1 VPAED
6 QMNAESSARHY
17 DAAENLLEEAE
28 SHREPDTRAAWCL
41 ELAKVHLALAQAA
54 SALDPRRPKRSLSP
68 PASTTNADRHEPA
81 TPKIFTPT
89 RVQLGPQPGTE
100 TTSDTPPTNARP
112 RVGPARPE
120 REPPQPAQDP
130 TRPPDVAPEPQ
141 PGWRRVERRDDRL
154 DPAYEPDPSILPG
167 REEARR
173 NRR

>member
-1 VPAED
+1 
-6 QMNAESSARHY
+6 MNAESSARHY

-28 SHREPDTRAAWCL
+28 SHREPDTRAEWCL

-100 TTSDTPPTNARP
+100 TTSDIPPTNAGQP
-112 RVGPARPE
+112 RVGPPRDTYAPHYPDSDVQRTTLPEGHPTLDLFHEGRQIIEGGDQIIEE
-120 REPPQPAQDP
+120 REWIPVVSDKPPG
-130 TRPPDVAPEPQ
+130 EP
-141 PGWRRVERRDDRL
+141 GH
-154 DPAYEPDPSILPG
+154 
-167 REEARR
+167 
-173 NRR
+173 